1 MKLFTKKTADNYGFL
16 IAKEAPNSYVT
27 ESLQKLI
34 VNLEYAN
41 IDQKYKVIQFTSS
54 MQAEGK
60 TTLISNVAYLL
71 AQRGKK
77 VLMVDLDLRRPKIN
91 RIFSVI
97 NKLGLTEY
105 LLGKIEKKDLIQHS
119 EDKVDFIISGEKTT
133 SVVQVLQSQ
142 KLQDL
147 FNELKQEYDYI
158 LLDTPPVIVVSD
170 ALLVNKVADGIIFV
184 VAHGQGRKS
193 VVKEAIT
200 SLTRNNVPI
209 IGIAMTQDRV
219 NKGNRYGYAYKY
231 YD

>member
-1 MKLFTKKTADNYGFL
+1 MPIL
-16 IAKEAPNSYVT
+16 IK
-27 ESLQKLI
+27 
-34 VNLEYAN
+34 
-41 IDQKYKVIQFTSS
+41 KYKVIQFTSS

-219 NKGNRYGYAYKY
+219 NKGNRYGYTL
-231 YD
+231 

>member
-77 VLMVDLDLRRPKIN
+77 VLMVDLDLRRPKVN

-97 NKLGLTEY
+97 NKLGLTDY

-193 VVKEAIT
+193 MVKEAIT

-219 NKGNRYGYAYKY
+219 NKGNRYGYTYKY

>member
-1 MKLFTKKTADNYGFL
+1 MKLFTKKADYNYGYL
-16 IAKEAPNSYVT
+16 VARESPNSFVT

-41 IDQKYKVIQFTSS
+41 IDNKYKVVQFTSS

-60 TTLISNVAYLL
+60 TTLISNIAYLL
-71 AQRGKK
+71 AERGKK
-77 VLMVDLDLRRPKIN
+77 VLVVDLDLRRPKVN
-91 RIFSVI
+91 RIYNVM

-105 LLGKIEKKDLIQHS
+105 LLGKVEKKDLIQHS

-147 FNELKQEYDYI
+147 FNELRTEYDYI

-170 ALLVNKVADGIIFV
+170 ALLVNKIADGIIFII
-184 VAHGQGRKS
+184 AHGLGKKTM
-193 VVKEAIT
+193 VKEAIS
-200 SLTRNNVPI
+200 SLTRNNIPI

-219 NKGNRYGYAYKY
+219 TKGKRYGYTYKY

>member
-77 VLMVDLDLRRPKIN
+77 VLMVDLDLRRPKVN

-147 FNELKQEYDYI
+147 FNDLKQEYDYI

-184 VAHGQGRKS
+184 VAHGLGRKS
-193 VVKEAIT
+193 MVKEAIS

-209 IGIAMTQDRV
+209 IGIAITQDRV
-219 NKGNRYGYAYKY
+219 NKGNRYGYTYKY

>member
-77 VLMVDLDLRRPKIN
+77 VLMVDLDLRRPKVN
-91 RIFSVI
+91 RIFSII

-147 FNELKQEYDYI
+147 FNDLKQEYDYI

-184 VAHGQGRKS
+184 VAHGLGRKS
-193 VVKEAIT
+193 MVKEAIS

-209 IGIAMTQDRV
+209 IGIAITQDRV
-219 NKGNRYGYAYKY
+219 NKGNRYGYTYKY

>member
-97 NKLGLTEY
+97 NKLGLTDY

-170 ALLVNKVADGIIFV
+170 ALLVNKVADAIIFV

-193 VVKEAIT
+193 MVKEAIT

-219 NKGNRYGYAYKY
+219 NKGNRYGYTYKY

>member
-1 MKLFTKKTADNYGFL
+1 MKLFTKKTSDNYGFL

-97 NKLGLTEY
+97 NKLGLTDY

-158 LLDTPPVIVVSD
+158 FLDTPPVIVVSD

-193 VVKEAIT
+193 MVKEAIT

-219 NKGNRYGYAYKY
+219 NKGNRYGYTYKY

>member
-1 MKLFTKKTADNYGFL
+1 MKLFTKKTADNYGYL

-41 IDQKYKVIQFTSS
+41 IDQKYKVVQFTSS

-97 NKLGLTEY
+97 NKSGLTEY

-147 FNELKQEYDYI
+147 FTELRQEYDYI

-184 VAHGQGRKS
+184 VAYGLGRKS
-193 VVKEAIT
+193 MVKEAIS

-219 NKGNRYGYAYKY
+219 NKGNRYGYTYKY

>member
-1 MKLFTKKTADNYGFL
+1 MKLFTKKTSDNYGFL

-97 NKLGLTEY
+97 NKLGLTDY

-193 VVKEAIT
+193 MVKEAIT

-219 NKGNRYGYAYKY
+219 NKGNRYGYTYKY

>member
-1 MKLFTKKTADNYGFL
+1 MKLFTKKTADNYGYL

-27 ESLQKLI
+27 ESLHKLI

-41 IDQKYKVIQFTSS
+41 IDQKYKVVQFTSS

-77 VLMVDLDLRRPKIN
+77 VLMVDLDLRRPKVN

-147 FNELKQEYDYI
+147 FTELRQEYDYI

-184 VAHGQGRKS
+184 VAHGLGRKS
-193 VVKEAIT
+193 MVKEAIS

-219 NKGNRYGYAYKY
+219 NKGNRYGYTYKY

>member
-97 NKLGLTEY
+97 NKLGLTDY

-193 VVKEAIT
+193 MVKEAIT

-209 IGIAMTQDRV
+209 IGIAITQDRV
-219 NKGNRYGYAYKY
+219 NKGNRYGYTYKY

>member
-1 MKLFTKKTADNYGFL
+1 MKLFTKKTTDNYGYL
-16 IAKEAPNSYVT
+16 IAKESPNSYVT

-41 IDQKYKVIQFTSS
+41 IDNKFKVVQFTSS

-77 VLMVDLDLRRPKIN
+77 VLVVDLDLRRPKVN

-97 NKLGLTEY
+97 NKSGLTDY

-147 FNELKQEYDYI
+147 FKELKAEYDYI

-170 ALLVNKVADGIIFV
+170 ALLVNKVADGIVFV
-184 VAHGQGRKS
+184 VAYGQGRKS
-193 VVKEAIT
+193 MVKEAIT
-200 SLTRNNVPI
+200 SLTRNNIPI
-209 IGIAMTQDRV
+209 IGIVMTQDKV
-219 NKGNRYGYAYKY
+219 TKGRRYGYTYKY

>member
-1 MKLFTKKTADNYGFL
+1 MKLFTKKTSDNYGFL

-54 MQAEGK
+54 MQTEGK

-97 NKLGLTEY
+97 NKLGLTDY

-147 FNELKQEYDYI
+147 FNDLKQEYDYI

-193 VVKEAIT
+193 MVKEAIT

-219 NKGNRYGYAYKY
+219 NKGNRYGYTYKY

>member
-1 MKLFTKKTADNYGFL
+1 MKLFTKKTSDNYGFL

-54 MQAEGK
+54 MQTEGK

-97 NKLGLTEY
+97 NKLGLTDY

-193 VVKEAIT
+193 MVKEAIT

-219 NKGNRYGYAYKY
+219 NKGNRYGYTYKY

>member
-1 MKLFTKKTADNYGFL
+1 MKLFTKKTADNYGYL

-41 IDQKYKVIQFTSS
+41 IDQKYKVVQFTSS

-97 NKLGLTEY
+97 NKSGLTEY

-147 FNELKQEYDYI
+147 FTELRQEYDYI

-184 VAHGQGRKS
+184 VAHGLGRKS
-193 VVKEAIT
+193 MVKEAIS

-219 NKGNRYGYAYKY
+219 NKGNRYGYTYKY

>member
-97 NKLGLTEY
+97 NKLGLTDY

-193 VVKEAIT
+193 MVKEAIT

-219 NKGNRYGYAYKY
+219 NKGNRYGYTYKY

>member
-97 NKLGLTEY
+97 NKLGLTDY

-184 VAHGQGRKS
+184 VAHGLGRKS
-193 VVKEAIT
+193 MVKEAIS

-219 NKGNRYGYAYKY
+219 NKGNRYGYTYKY

>member
-77 VLMVDLDLRRPKIN
+77 VLMVDLDLRRPKVN

-97 NKLGLTEY
+97 NKLGLTDY

-147 FNELKQEYDYI
+147 FNDLKQEYDYI

-184 VAHGQGRKS
+184 VAHGLGRKS
-193 VVKEAIT
+193 MVKEAIS

-209 IGIAMTQDRV
+209 IGIAITQDRV
-219 NKGNRYGYAYKY
+219 KKGNRYGYTYKY

>member
-1 MKLFTKKTADNYGFL
+1 
-16 IAKEAPNSYVT
+16 
-27 ESLQKLI
+27 
-34 VNLEYAN
+34 
-41 IDQKYKVIQFTSS
+41 
-54 MQAEGK
+54 MQSEGK

-77 VLMVDLDLRRPKIN
+77 VLMIDLDLRRPKVN

-97 NKLGLTEY
+97 NKAGLTDF
-105 LLGKIEKKDLIQHS
+105 LLDKVEMKDLIQKS
-119 EDKVDFIISGEKTT
+119 EDGIDFIVSGEKTT
-133 SVVQVLQSQ
+133 SVVQVLQSK

-147 FNELKQEYDYI
+147 FENLRKEYDYI

-170 ALLVNKVADGIIFV
+170 ALLVNNLADGIIFV

-193 VVKEAIT
+193 MVKEAIS

-209 IGIAMTQDRV
+209 IGITMTQDRV
-219 NKGNRYGYAYKY
+219 SKGKRYGYTYTY

>member
-1 MKLFTKKTADNYGFL
+1 MKLFTKKADNNYGYL
-16 IAKEAPNSYVT
+16 VARESPNSFVT

-41 IDQKYKVIQFTSS
+41 IDNKYKVVQFTSS

-60 TTLISNVAYLL
+60 TTLISNIAYLL
-71 AQRGKK
+71 AERGKK
-77 VLMVDLDLRRPKIN
+77 VLVVDLDLRRPKVN
-91 RIFSVI
+91 RIYNVM

-105 LLGKIEKKDLIQHS
+105 LLGKVEKKDLIQHS

-147 FNELKQEYDYI
+147 FNELRTEYDYI

-170 ALLVNKVADGIIFV
+170 ALLVNKIADGIIFII
-184 VAHGQGRKS
+184 AHGLGKKTM
-193 VVKEAIT
+193 VKEAIS
-200 SLTRNNVPI
+200 SLTRNNIPI

-219 NKGNRYGYAYKY
+219 TKGKRYGYTYKY

>member
-77 VLMVDLDLRRPKIN
+77 VLMVDLDLRRPKVN

-193 VVKEAIT
+193 MVKEAIS

-219 NKGNRYGYAYKY
+219 NKGNRYGYTYKY